1 MIEFKGVH
9 KTYDNGT
16 KALRDVNIH
25 IDKGEFVFI
34 VGASGSGKSTFLKLI
49 MREERPNAGEVIVNG
64 FKLNKLR
71 RRKVP
76 YLRRTMGIVFQDF
89 RLINNMTVF
98 DNVAFAM
105 RVIGASQRE
114 VRKRVPYILGL
125 VGLQDKARSYPM
137 ELSGGEQQRVGLAR
151 AQVNNPSMIIADE
164 PTGNIDPEMS
174 MEIVEL
180 LTEINR
186 RGTTV
191 LMVTHEHELVHAFP
205 HRIIEI
211 RNGTVVSDSLYA
223 DDSTDAPAPQESV
236 QPTAA
241 GTAQADVAQTEQPSD
256 EPTIT
261 AQPDILLAPAEP
273 TEGGDTD
280 AAE

>member
-76 YLRRTMGIVFQDF
+76 YLRRTLGIVFQDF

-151 AQVNNPSMIIADE
+151 ALVNNPSMIIADE

-236 QPTAA
+236 QPAA
-241 GTAQADVAQTEQPSD
+241 ADTAQTDAAQAEQPSD
-256 EPTIT
+256 EPTTT